1 MKKLLSWIQAS
12 RPASQAYIFFPLL
25 LGQAFWVRQGHGLH
39 WPFVVLTWFFGLAIQ
54 LYIVYANDCMDFDV
68 DRLNVTYTPF
78 SGGSRVLVEE
88 KISRRAL
95 AVGAWVTVSANLA
108 LALFFYLSG
117 RPLAMPFILIA
128 LLLLW
133 LYSFPPVRLSFLGGG
148 ELLQMIGVGLVL
160 PLFGYYI
167 QAGILTSF
175 PVRFFAPFLPL
186 QLACAFSTT
195 LPDEPSDRAGGKK
208 TVSVLLGLNKSKLL
222 VLFLHASAILLYG
235 LCIARFNP
243 PKTALPVLVIPVAS
257 WSAML
262 YFSRQAQ
269 PGTRAMFF
277 FVFFS
282 ILATVG
288 FTAAMAW
295 EQFG

>member
-25 LGQAFWVRQGHGLH
+25 LGQAFWAQQGHNLH
-39 WPFVVLTWFFGLAIQ
+39 WPFVVLTWFFGLTIQ
-54 LYIVYANDCMDFDV
+54 LYIVYANDYMDFEV
-68 DRLNVTYTPF
+68 DRLNSTYTPF
-78 SGGSRVLVEE
+78 SGGSRVLVEG
-88 KISRRAL
+88 KINRRTL
-95 AVGAWVTVSANLA
+95 AAAAWVTVVANLA
-108 LALFFYLSG
+108 LALFFYLSD
-117 RPLAMPFILIA
+117 RPLAAPFILFS

-148 ELLQMIGVGLVL
+148 ELLQMIGVGMVL
-160 PLFGYYI
+160 PLLGYYI
-167 QAGILTSF
+167 QAGTLNSF

-186 QLACAFSTT
+186 QMACAFSTT
-195 LPDEPSDRAGGKK
+195 LPDEPSDRADGKK
-208 TVSVLLGLNKSKLL
+208 TVSVLLGLNKSKQL
-222 VLFLHASAILLYG
+222 VLLLHASAIFSYG

-243 PKTALPVLVIPVAS
+243 LKTGLAVLFIPVAS

-262 YFSRQAQ
+262 YLARQAR